1 MEMDMYWSQ
10 QEVFLM
16 GTLSLFPDKLKDK
29 PITPEGEWRHYF
41 NNNYFEQLAQQLNKY
56 KQAGY
61 IDFDEET
68 VKVMPIGSKDAPNF
82 HTVTDSFTI
91 TEVDANKVMGDLV
104 QYLKKWCNDRLLTN
118 TAYKPDDSAHQH
130 EKLLAALARVY
141 DRQDMPRVNVVDVFG
156 DNVDYNLPFW
166 ETVLAPQLID
176 NQYEIRQMDYD
187 ANNREQ
193 PFVDIKITDVK
204 LHRSLELAAKS
215 SEPIGDDD
223 PGETLPYKG
232 LQAKRD
238 GLIYYN
244 DEEVPFTPQQRD
256 VMRVL
261 LKRPDELR
269 SKEAFTDSDAS
280 IFSRENYPNIDDTLA
295 KLVAATHAKLRIV
308 VGKECIFNTAGQGWK
323 LKL

>member
-1 MEMDMYWSQ
+1 MNMDIYWSQ

-16 GTLSLFPDKLKDK
+16 GTLSFFPDKLKDK
-29 PITPEGEWRHYF
+29 PITLDGEWQHYF
-41 NNNYFEQLAQQLNKY
+41 NNKDFEQLAQQLNEY
-56 KQAGY
+56 KEAGY
-61 IDFDEET
+61 IDFDENT
-68 VKVMPIGSKDAPNF
+68 QKVMYLGVNDASNF
-82 HTVTDSFTI
+82 PQVPVSFVITKIDS
-91 TEVDANKVMGDLV
+91 DKVRSDLT
-104 QYLKKWCNDRLLTN
+104 QYIKNWCNDKLLTN
-118 TAYKPDDSAHQH
+118 TAYKPDDSARQH
-130 EKLLAALARVY
+130 KKLLAALARAY
-141 DRQDMPRVNVVDVFG
+141 ERQDMPRINIADIFG
-156 DNVDYNLPFW
+156 DNIDHEPPFW
-166 ETVLAPQLID
+166 ETVLAPQLVS

-187 ANNREQ
+187 INNREQ
-193 PFVDIKITDVK
+193 PFVDIKVTDLK

-215 SEPIGDDD
+215 SEPISDDD

-244 DEEVPFTPQQRD
+244 DEEVPFTSQQRD

-269 SKEAFTDSDAS
+269 PKEAFTDSEAS
-280 IFSRENYPNIDDTLA
+280 IFSRKNYPSIDDTLA

-308 VGKECIFNTAGQGWK
+308 VGKDCIFNTAGQGWK